1 MGQKQ
6 KPSERERGPSPT
18 EMHSKRQRAML
29 DVAAHLLYDDDDQSA
44 ADNVIVLDDAE
55 PPLAQR
61 RASRRGPGALAPG
74 SSTDASVVVGVDP
87 ALLADTN
94 AVMDHLFCREKLW
107 MVPPTF
113 LDGQPAVT
121 EASRAMLV
129 DVIVDISMAY
139 KMHDETV
146 HLATTYLDMHLAC
159 APVRRDD
166 LHLLGV
172 GCLLVASKFEEVHP
186 PEIDDLV
193 DRFSS
198 DTNFWDR
205 DDLLA
210 MEQRVL
216 HALGFTLSFATP
228 AAFLRRFVGA
238 PKLGG
243 ADPLPHLA
251 AYLCELSLLD
261 ASFVAF
267 APSLRAAAATC
278 LARAAAGAR
287 PAWPRALAERTRCT
301 AAQLAPCVG
310 PMLAL
315 AKKAAT
321 AHAGDLPYASVRA
334 KYSACSALNV
344 AATPMPRHLPPL

>member
-29 DVAAHLLYDDDDQSA
+29 DVAAHLLYDDDDENA

-139 KMHDETV
+139 KM
-146 HLATTYLDMHLAC
+146 
-159 APVRRDD
+159 
-166 LHLLGV
+166 
-172 GCLLVASKFEEVHP
+172 
-186 PEIDDLV
+186 
-193 DRFSS
+193 
-198 DTNFWDR
+198 
-205 DDLLA
+205 
-210 MEQRVL
+210 
-216 HALGFTLSFATP
+216 
-228 AAFLRRFVGA
+228 
-238 PKLGG
+238 
-243 ADPLPHLA
+243 
-251 AYLCELSLLD
+251 LSLI
-261 ASFVAF
+261 
-267 APSLRAAAATC
+267 
-278 LARAAAGAR
+278 
-287 PAWPRALAERTRCT
+287 
-301 AAQLAPCVG
+301 
-310 PMLAL
+310 
-315 AKKAAT
+315 
-321 AHAGDLPYASVRA
+321 HI
-334 KYSACSALNV
+334 
-344 AATPMPRHLPPL
+344 

>member
-1 MGQKQ
+1 
-6 KPSERERGPSPT
+6 
-18 EMHSKRQRAML
+18 
-29 DVAAHLLYDDDDQSA
+29 
-44 ADNVIVLDDAE
+44 
-55 PPLAQR
+55 
-61 RASRRGPGALAPG
+61 
-74 SSTDASVVVGVDP
+74 
-87 ALLADTN
+87 
-94 AVMDHLFCREKLW
+94 MDHLFCRQKLW

-198 DTNFWDR
+198 DTNLWDR

-261 ASFVAF
+261 ASFVARAV
-267 APSLRAAAATC
+267 APR
-278 LARAAAGAR
+278 RR
-287 PAWPRALAERTRCT
+287 
-301 AAQLAPCVG
+301 
-310 PMLAL
+310 
-315 AKKAAT
+315 
-321 AHAGDLPYASVRA
+321 
-334 KYSACSALNV
+334 
-344 AATPMPRHLPPL
+344 RHLPRARRRRRARRGRARWRSARGAPPPSSRRASARCSRSRRRRRPPAATSVRERAQSTRPARRSTSPRRRCPATSPL

>member
-1 MGQKQ
+1 MIALT
-6 KPSERERGPSPT
+6 T
-18 EMHSKRQRAML
+18 EPL
-29 DVAAHLLYDDDDQSA
+29 
-44 ADNVIVLDDAE
+44 
-55 PPLAQR
+55 LAQR

-261 ASFVAF
+261 ACLVAF
-267 APSLRAAAATC
+267 APSLRAAAATSH
-278 LARAAAGAR
+278 ARAATGAR
-287 PAWPRALAERTRCT
+287 PAWPRRA
-301 AAQLAPCVG
+301 G
-310 PMLAL
+310 G
-315 AKKAAT
+315 
-321 AHAGDLPYASVRA
+321 AHAVHRRPARAVRRPDARAREEGGDRPRRRPPVRERA
-334 KYSACSALNV
+334 RKVLGLLGAQRRRDADAPPPAPALSPV
-344 AATPMPRHLPPL
+344 RPRDSTRARDARGRVYE

>member
-1 MGQKQ
+1 
-6 KPSERERGPSPT
+6 
-18 EMHSKRQRAML
+18 
-29 DVAAHLLYDDDDQSA
+29 
-44 ADNVIVLDDAE
+44 
-55 PPLAQR
+55 
-61 RASRRGPGALAPG
+61 
-74 SSTDASVVVGVDP
+74 
-87 ALLADTN
+87 
-94 AVMDHLFCREKLW
+94 

-238 PKLGG
+238 PCS
-243 ADPLPHLA
+243 A
-251 AYLCELSLLD
+251 A
-261 ASFVAF
+261 
-267 APSLRAAAATC
+267 PTRAAPRR
-278 LARAAAGAR
+278 L
-287 PAWPRALAERTRCT
+287 PLRALAPRRLVRRLRAVAAARRRHRAPRARRPGAGCGRDRARWRSATRCT
-301 AAQLAPCVG
+301 AGRARRRARERCSRG
-310 PMLAL
+310 EDE
-315 AKKAAT
+315 AAT
-321 AHAGDLPYASVRA
+321 RQPRRRRRTRA
-334 KYSACSALNV
+334 CAQSTRPLGAPRRRDADRPPP
-344 AATPMPRHLPPL
+344 AAPL